1 MSHHKKMNE
10 PVRKC
15 MLQNKVSSMMSHIR
29 NGSDESGREGANEI
43 LPSKASL
50 LLFYVPV
57 LENPVVRRSKT
68 NEKEN

>member
-1 MSHHKKMNE
+1 
-10 PVRKC
+10 
-15 MLQNKVSSMMSHIR
+15 MMSHTR